1 MPMKNISTLIYFV
14 NYFQKDLDLNYPQD
28 VNVNFESYLTTME
41 NTESVPSEKSIENIL
56 DFARVYDVVETE
68 NAGYVEMILN

>member
-14 NYFQKDLDLNYPQD
+14 NYFQKDLDSNHSYDLE
-28 VNVNFESYLTTME
+28 VNFESYLTPME

>member
-1 MPMKNISTLIYFV
+1 
-14 NYFQKDLDLNYPQD
+14 
-28 VNVNFESYLTTME
+28 ME

>member
-41 NTESVPSEKSIENIL
+41 NAESVPSEKSIENIL

>member
-14 NYFQKDLDLNYPQD
+14 NYFQKDLDSNHSYDLE
-28 VNVNFESYLTTME
+28 VNFENYLTPME